1 MKSGSVKV
9 IAHPQHVLAYP
20 SITPID
26 RGIGHMVEVV
36 TGRKIP
42 REMSNPTCLYP
53 HSEEGRKGLEVLIE
67 RYDLTDFSS
76 GPTPSSRSL
85 WRQQG
90 NVGFEDR

>member
-9 IAHPQHVLAYP
+9 IAHFQHVLAYP

-42 REMSNPTCLYP
+42 KEMSTPLVSTLIP
-53 HSEEGRKGLEVLIE
+53 KKEEKAQR
-67 RYDLTDFSS
+67 SS
-76 GPTPSSRSL
+76 LKDTT
-85 WRQQG
+85 
-90 NVGFEDR
+90 